1 MEADRSSGETF
12 GKPLNTRGFPLLSLN
27 HTDNDEAA
35 NDHKHDTDDDS
46 SRRGGGSIIIISIFG
61 STDLINTPIVFE
73 FSSAKHG
80 TYQVSHI
87 LGVIKTVLGKGGLAL
102 NVVNLQ
108 VDDDA

>member
-12 GKPLNTRGFPLLSLN
+12 GKPLNSRGFPLLSLN

-35 NDHKHDTDDDS
+35 NDHKHDTNDDS
-46 SRRGGGSIIIISIFG
+46 SRRGGSIVVRSVFCC
-61 STDLINTPIVFE
+61 TDLINTPIVFE

-102 NVVNLQ
+102 NVVDLQ
-108 VDDDA
+108 VDNDA